1 MHHRLFLSV
10 IGFCCFSS
18 FLVICTEF
26 FFIFLSHGKKKFF
39 VFGLFFCVGTDESS
53 FTFFILLLEKCIAQ
67 FCHIRVS
74 ECSLYTPKTTS
85 SHESKGL
92 GLLRPLF
99 CDS

>member
-10 IGFCCFSS
+10 IGFCCFF
-18 FLVICTEF
+18 FLFSNLYRIFILF
-26 FFIFLSHGKKKFF
+26 FCHTAKKKMFF

-74 ECSLYTPKTTS
+74 ECSLYTPKTTC
-85 SHESKGL
+85 SHESKWSVTASVL
-92 GLLRPLF
+92 
-99 CDS
+99 